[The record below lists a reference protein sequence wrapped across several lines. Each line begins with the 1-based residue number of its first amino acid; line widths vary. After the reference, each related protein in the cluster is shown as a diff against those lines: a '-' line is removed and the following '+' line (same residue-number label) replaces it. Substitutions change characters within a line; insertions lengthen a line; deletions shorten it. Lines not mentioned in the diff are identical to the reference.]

1 MAYAFSMELQR
12 SIACMCVDLYLG
24 SIFLPIDLFVD
35 DGGGGDGDGD
45 DDGDVDAM
53 RKKPRVSITFP
64 G

>member
-35 DGGGGDGDGD
+35 DGGGNDGGGSDGNE
-45 DDGDVDAM
+45 
-53 RKKPRVSITFP
+53 
-64 G
+64 